1 MRTIHTYARRGKLLG
16 WNSALLLHLGSEHKH
31 LPSPTSTIQ
40 SRFPSLWT
48 NTSAGLGSLS
58 SGTNQTPIPVEPLV
72 TKPFPVSAAV
82 LKLDDSTSSDY
93 LLTIVQFFF
102 WGLLDAPLFSP
113 LFSPMG
119 SETFLV
125 SWLWWF
131 LPICF
136 YVGVH
141 RSNPQ
146 LLVSMLFCGFLGF
159 LSSCPCFWIIL
170 FSLLL
175 PTFLTPFWI
184 FLCQHHLHANA
195 LRNGYF
201 PTYCLQPPVLSH
213 STHSP
218 GLYICL
224 HSRFLPAAA
233 FEVNMNKNWME
244 HTFYTESID
253 FRGLFETLR
262 MIPGP
267 WHSNGITMRRC

>member
-31 LPSPTSTIQ
+31 LPSLTSTIQ

-58 SGTNQTPIPVEPLV
+58 SGTNQTPIPEEPLV
-72 TKPFPVSAAV
+72 TKLFPVSAAV

-119 SETFLV
+119 GETFLV

-146 LLVSMLFCGFLGF
+146 LLVSMLFYGFWGF
-159 LSSCPCFWIIL
+159 LSSCPWLLDHPIL
-170 FSLLL
+170 FTPSYLSDSLSNFPLSAPSPCRCLKKWLFSHILSSAPCLVLL
-175 PTFLTPFWI
+175 YTLSWVIYLPPLLFPPSSSFWS
-184 FLCQHHLHANA
+184 Q
-195 LRNGYF
+195 Y
-201 PTYCLQPPVLSH
+201 
-213 STHSP
+213 
-218 GLYICL
+218 
-224 HSRFLPAAA
+224 
-233 FEVNMNKNWME
+233 E
-244 HTFYTESID
+244 
-253 FRGLFETLR
+253 
-262 MIPGP
+262 
-267 WHSNGITMRRC
+267 